1 MFIKLLK
8 HDAKSVGRI
17 CLPLTLGAVLLAIFG
32 FLAAIIHLLINE
44 FSPDLFE
51 LSYKAFEEGKEGLSI
66 FYDLLS
72 VASMLLSF
80 ACGLSMFVV
89 FVSFVGFSLA
99 VLVLVVVNFYK
110 TLITDQGYLTFTL
123 PVSPSKILLSK
134 IVNGT
139 FWTILIT
146 AVAFLGTA
154 LILAPSA
161 IFNEYGFV
169 RILID
174 SLIADLN
181 PITVVL
187 IAFLYFATGFV
198 ALIVSLIYDFFC
210 VFLGGV
216 VTPKGKFITGAA
228 FVVIGHIA
236 CYIIFEV
243 ISTVIN
249 LVSLGFLFLG
259 IYAGWISDN
268 ISFDIFLI
276 PSIIAMVI
284 FLILLI
290 VGGLVFYSV
299 TRNLMTRKLNLP

>member
-17 CLPLTLGAVLLAIFG
+17 CLPLTLGAVALAIFG
-32 FLAAIIHLLINE
+32 FVMAVIQLLINE

-72 VASMLLSF
+72 AASMILSF
-80 ACGLSMFVV
+80 ACVLSIFVV
-89 FVSFVGFSLA
+89 FLAFVGFSLA

-134 IVNGT
+134 VVNGT

-146 AVAFLGTA
+146 VVVFLGTA
-154 LILAPSA
+154 FILAPSA

-169 RILID
+169 RLLID
-174 SLIADLN
+174 SLFADLH
-181 PITVVL
+181 PVTAVL
-187 IAFLYFATGFV
+187 LVFLYFATGFT

-216 VTPKGKFITGAA
+216 ITPKGKFITGAA
-228 FVVIGHIA
+228 FVVVGHIA
-236 CYIIFEV
+236 CYIVFEV

-259 IYAGWISDN
+259 IYAGWISSS
-268 ISFDIFLI
+268 ISFDIILI
-276 PSIIAMVI
+276 PSIIAMA
-284 FLILLI
+284 FFFILLI
-290 VGGLVFYSV
+290 AGGIVFYSI
-299 TRNLMTRKLNLP
+299 TRKLMDKKLNLP